1 MLKEQRRTWA
11 EFVEAMRRITG
22 VGQRA

>member
-11 EFVEAMRRITG
+11 EFVTAMARITG
-22 VGQRA
+22 VKHA